1 MTNEVIT
8 FNGFKSS
15 ALNSLAATLIQ
26 RTKKIPSNIRE
37 AQDLVSKALLRRYE
51 NGKDV
56 YDHYDQIIE
65 EVGSQREFASRIG
78 ITENMLSNDLR
89 AFRHVKEEYGVDT
102 LKGFTDLLDDKGI
115 PLTVKMWEKLPSLL
129 DNPDLA
135 QKDRLPND
143 VQKVQNM
150 DSELDEIVQRNEGQ
164 GHNAIIEE
172 ARQLK
177 QRISDAKQHINKL
190 NPYSYDWE
198 SPFYRK
204 FCRELGM
211 CMLTKEP
218 CKTEFHHTDQFGS
231 SGGEGTKLPDA
242 FGIPINIELH
252 RKIEDGKYHPTEM
265 ELATALIETL
275 TIFIMNHYE

>member
-1 MTNEVIT
+1 MTEVTT
-8 FNGFKSS
+8 FNGFNSS
-15 ALNSLAATLIQ
+15 ELNSLAATLIQ
-26 RTKKIPSNIRE
+26 RNKKIRSNLRQ
-37 AQDLVSKALLRRYE
+37 AQDLVSDALLRRYE

-89 AFRHVKEEYGVDT
+89 AFRHVKEEYDVDT
-102 LKGFTDLLDDKGI
+102 LQGFTDLLDDKGI

-129 DNPDLA
+129 DNPNLA
-135 QKDRLPND
+135 QKDRRPSDEKRMEEING
-143 VQKVQNM
+143 
-150 DSELDEIVQRNEGQ
+150 ELNEIVQRNEGQ
-164 GHNAIIEE
+164 GHNSIIEE
-172 ARQLK
+172 ARQLRQQIK
-177 QRISDAKQHINKL
+177 DAKQHINKL
-190 NPYSYDWE
+190 DPYTYDWE
-198 SPFYRK
+198 SPSYRK